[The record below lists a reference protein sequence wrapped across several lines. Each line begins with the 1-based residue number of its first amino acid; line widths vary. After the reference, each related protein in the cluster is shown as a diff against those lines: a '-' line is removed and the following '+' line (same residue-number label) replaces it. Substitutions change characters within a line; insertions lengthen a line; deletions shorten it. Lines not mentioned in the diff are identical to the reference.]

1 VNLRSLIMGLQHFT
15 LALAASTSPISKN
28 GSAIDN
34 RPPPIM
40 QQVSAKST
48 SAQTSWTNPASRPC
62 LYSMSWTCNADKL
75 ADVNSLDPIQGFDLV
90 LNAVAAV
97 GLAATLCLNRRLRRV
112 TLRQLGWQQRQI
124 QRSWRPPGVW

>member
-1 VNLRSLIMGLQHFT
+1 
-15 LALAASTSPISKN
+15 
-28 GSAIDN
+28 
-34 RPPPIM
+34 
-40 QQVSAKST
+40 
-48 SAQTSWTNPASRPC
+48 
-62 LYSMSWTCNADKL
+62 MSWTCNADKL